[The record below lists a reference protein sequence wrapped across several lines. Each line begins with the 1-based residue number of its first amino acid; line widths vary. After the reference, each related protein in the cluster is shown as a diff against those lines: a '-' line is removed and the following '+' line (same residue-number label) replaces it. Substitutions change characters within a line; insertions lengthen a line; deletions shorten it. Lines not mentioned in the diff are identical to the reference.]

1 MIRIVYVITGLCT
14 GGAEIMLLKLLE
26 RLDRKRYAPMV
37 ISLTT
42 MGDIGLQIAA
52 LGIPV
57 QTLRMTPGL
66 PSLFAFPRLLRQI
79 RQARPD
85 IVHTWLYHADLLG
98 GLAARLAGI
107 TAICWGIRSSN
118 MDADKTHWTTR
129 AVRRACALLSHVIPR
144 RIFLN
149 SETASR
155 IHVKL
160 GYAAEKM
167 SVVPNGFD
175 LSRYKPDECA
185 RSRIRA
191 ELGCTDHTPLLGM
204 IGRFDPLKNH
214 AGFFSAMAIVHR
226 HLPQAHLVLAGK
238 GVDRDNEELMRSIKG
253 AGLME
258 NTHLLGPRDDIPELM
273 AALDILACPS
283 SAEAFPN
290 VIGEA
295 MAAGVPCVA
304 TDVGDCAYIIG
315 DTGYIVPVGDMDGL
329 ASGVESMLK
338 LPRTQKAA
346 LGKKARARVASKFEI
361 GHVVRRYQDSYESLG
376 VSVR

>member
-1 MIRIVYVITGLCT
+1 MRVLHIITGLST
-14 GGAEIMLLKLLE
+14 GGAETMLLKLLE
-26 RLDRKRYAPMV
+26 RLDRERYVPMV

-42 MGDIGLQIAA
+42 MGDIGPRIAA

-57 QTLRMTPGL
+57 QALGMPSGL
-66 PSLFAFPRLLRQI
+66 PSPVGFLRLLWQVR
-79 RQARPD
+79 RLRPD
-85 IVHTWLYHADLLG
+85 VVHTWLYHADLLG

-118 MDADKTHWTTR
+118 LDPDKTHWSTR
-129 AVRRACALLSHVIPR
+129 AVRRVCALLSHVIPQ

-160 GYAAEKM
+160 GYAVGKM
-167 SVVPNGFD
+167 EVVPNGFD
-175 LSRYKPDECA
+175 LSRFKPDDGA
-185 RSRIRA
+185 RFRLRT
-191 ELGCTDHTPLLGM
+191 ELGCAGGTLLVGM

-226 HLPQAHLVLAGK
+226 YLPQAHLVLAGK
-238 GVDRDNEELMRSIKG
+238 GVVRHNEELMRAIEG

-258 NTHLLGPRDDIPELM
+258 NTHLLGPRDDMPGLM
-273 AALDILACPS
+273 AALDVLACPS
-283 SAEAFPN
+283 HAEAFPN

-295 MAAGVPCVA
+295 MAAGVTCVA

-315 DTGYIVPVGDMDGL
+315 DTGHVVPAGDMPGF
-329 ASGVESMLK
+329 ATGVAALFE
-338 LPRTQKAA
+338 LPRAQRTA
-346 LGKKARARVASKFEI
+346 LGEKARARVASHFEI
-361 GHVVRRYQDSYESLG
+361 GGVVRRYEESYESLRMN
-376 VSVR
+376 VR